1 MENEKRESLN
11 FIEQMIENDL
21 KSGKHQA
28 IQTRFPPEP
37 NGYLHIGH
45 AKSIHLNFGLA
56 QKFDG
61 KCNLRFDD
69 TNPEKEDVEYVD
81 SIKSNV
87 KWLGFDWD
95 GEYYASDYFP
105 QLYDFAVQLI
115 KDGKAYVDDLSKE
128 EWNEIKGTPT
138 VPGKESPFRSRSV
151 EDNLQLFADMK
162 DGKYQNGEKV
172 LRAKIDMS
180 SPNMH
185 MRDPVLYRIKH
196 VEHHRTG
203 NEWCIY
209 PSYDFAHGQSD
220 SIEHV
225 THSLCTLEF
234 EVHRPLYEWIIEQLE
249 IFPSK
254 QTEFARLNLSY
265 TIVSKRKLLELVEG
279 KYVAGWDDPRMPT
292 ISGIKRRGFTPESIK
307 NFVKKVGV
315 ARRDGITDVALLEH
329 AVREDLNKKTN
340 RVFGILDPVKLVI
353 TNWPEDKEE
362 TLTAVNNPED
372 ESAGTRDMM
381 FGREIYVDRA
391 DFMKDPPSPRKWFRL
406 GPDREVRLKYAYIIK
421 CTGFDEDENGEVTT
435 IYAEYDPDTRSGQDT
450 SGKKVKGTLGW
461 VSVKHAVNAEIRLYD
476 RLFRTENLNDIEDDF
491 KNHLNP
497 DSLEVNTKAVLEG
510 SLATAQVGDTVQ
522 FERVGYFRVDEDTT
536 ADQLVFN
543 RTITLRDNWEKQQGK

>member
-435 IYAEYDPDTRSGQDT
+435 IYAEYDPETRSGQDT

>member
-1 MENEKRESLN
+1 MEIEKRESLN

-56 QKFDG
+56 EKFDG

-87 KWLGFDWD
+87 KWLGFNWD

-138 VPGKESPFRSRSV
+138 VPGKESPFRSRSI
-151 EDNLQLFADMK
+151 EENLQLFAEMK

-203 NEWCIY
+203 NDWCIY

-315 ARRDGITDVALLEH
+315 ARRDGITDVAVLEH

-435 IYAEYDPDTRSGQDT
+435 IYAEYDPETRSGQDT